1 MGGALGNGDVLDA
14 RTFLITLAPAGP
26 APPAMFAPE
35 LELLLLFLSLSFLMK
50 EGLKLPILKFFFSF
64 LFSVVE
70 ETVESA
76 SFLGKLN
83 SGTVL
88 NGSPNPVSL
97 RVAVFG
103 LIK

>member
-1 MGGALGNGDVLDA
+1 
-14 RTFLITLAPAGP
+14 
-26 APPAMFAPE
+26 
-35 LELLLLFLSLSFLMK
+35 
-50 EGLKLPILKFFFSF
+50 LKLPILKFFFSF

-103 LIK
+103 LNNYKNIVNILFKQKKIR